1 MNWAGSLLWGFV
13 STVVLTGL
21 MAASQGLGLSRM
33 SLPYMLGSM
42 FTPDRD
48 RAKLVGFG
56 VHLLNGWWLAFIYA
70 AAFQSWRRAAW
81 WLGAAI
87 GFVHALFS
95 SRRRGAPAAFVGLVL
110 CGALAIG
117 AYLYV
122 ERTST
127 RVYHTTFGTCLGR
140 YVTPPPANFERDFFQ
155 APGRGEW
162 LRTALDGSIPPARLV
177 RMADRLYIQC
187 EPTLG
192 YRSSARVALAVQRLV
207 DLELDGHFE
216 RAILEIPAGDW
227 AFNSRLDSLHEPR
240 TVPDA
245 RIER

>member
-1 MNWAGSLLWGFV
+1 VSAGYWILGLTFV
-13 STVVLTGL
+13 ALAL
-21 MAASQGLGLSRM
+21 MAGGHAYDSTLDLDDGFCVVSALGLSL
-33 SLPYMLGSM
+33 S
-42 FTPDRD
+42 
-48 RAKLVGFG
+48 GF
-56 VHLLNGWWLAFIYA
+56 LL
-70 AAFQSWRRAAW
+70 
-81 WLGAAI
+81 AI

-227 AFNSRLDSLHEPR
+227 AFNSRLDSLPR
-240 TVPDA
+240 
-245 RIER
+245 RN